1 MKYTNATYK
10 RAFTLIE
17 VLIVVAILGIML
29 TATYAPYS
37 HYQKKALL
45 KQGKKEIVQSIYEA
59 RNLAIN
65 GLEVGDKNVSV
76 WLYIDT
82 SNTLKNNLTYYS
94 YDNLDTNFRPTAF
107 PTEGTVNRVKQKDLP
122 NHIWLDQIEWG
133 DKFLFFFQAI
143 TWSGAYYSD
152 ETWSF
157 LAIDEFNADGST
169 LNNVDI
175 FISYK
180 WANTPTLTWSIDYYT
195 NTYIADY

>member
-65 GLEVGDKNVSV
+65 GLEVGNNNVSI
-76 WLYIDT
+76 WLYIDARDT
-82 SNTLKNNLTYYS
+82 SNKILQYYS
-94 YDNLDTNFRPTAF
+94 YDNLDTDFLPSAF
-107 PTEGTVNRVKQKDLP
+107 PASATVNLLKEKDLP
-122 NHIWLDQIEWG
+122 NHIQFDSVKSWSGAL
-133 DKFLFFFQAI
+133 LFFQAI
-143 TWSGAYYSD
+143 TWSGSYYVDNGGFSRVTD
-152 ETWSF
+152 KN
-157 LAIDEFNADGST
+157 IDIN
-169 LNNVDI
+169 
-175 FISYK
+175 ISYK
-180 WANTPTLTWSIDYYT
+180 WAATSTLQGSIDYYT